1 MGDTLV
7 MRHDVGQT
15 EPLPTVLVVDDDTA
29 LRTLLYRFLNENGY
43 NVLTAVSGV
52 DALVL
57 CRQFWHRIDLL
68 VTDVEMPGM
77 SGFELA
83 EHVHELR
90 PEIRI
95 LVMTGG
101 ASSSP
106 QGWCSALTVVS
117 KPFNTSALIST
128 IRQELQVLS
137 NDA

>member
-1 MGDTLV
+1 

-15 EPLPTVLVVDDDTA
+15 EPLPTVLVVDDDRA

-43 NVLTAVSGV
+43 DVLTAASGV
-52 DALVL
+52 DALVF
-57 CRQFWHRIDLL
+57 CRQFWHPIDLL

-83 EHVHELR
+83 EHVHALR
-90 PEIRI
+90 PETRI

-101 ASSSP
+101 VSPSP
-106 QGWCSALTVVS
+106 QGWCPALTVVS

-128 IRQELQVLS
+128 IRQELEVLS